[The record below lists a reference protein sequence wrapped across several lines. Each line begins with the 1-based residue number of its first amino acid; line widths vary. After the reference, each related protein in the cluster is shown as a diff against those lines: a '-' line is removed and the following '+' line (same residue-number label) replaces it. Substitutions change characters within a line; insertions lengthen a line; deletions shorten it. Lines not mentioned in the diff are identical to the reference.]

1 MISHISIRNYALID
15 KLNLPLSKGLS
26 IITGETGAGKS
37 ILLGALSLVLGKR
50 ADVTAIRD
58 NSKKCVVELV
68 FDIQS
73 YELKTFFVDNDL
85 DYDVQTI
92 VRREILTSGK
102 SRAFINDTPVKLNIL
117 KELGHCLLDI
127 HSQHQTLVLN
137 SRDFQ
142 LSVLDTLA
150 ASEPDNFDEEPSVQY
165 PEVRLGILDAVAG
178 HGQLMEKY
186 QSTFHKWN
194 VLIKELALL
203 KQQESEQRTEQD
215 YRQYLLNE
223 LTEANIREGEEEE
236 TESNLKRLSNAE
248 EIKEVLHTSASML
261 DSEGQSILPML
272 SEIRSLLNKASSD
285 YSEISDLYSRLESS
299 YIELK
304 DVHAELEQLSD
315 NTVYDTV
322 EINRLD
328 ERLQLIH
335 ELKQKHQ
342 VVNDAA
348 LIETMQALQ
357 SQNDHTEGLS
367 EKIKQVEEE
376 QQALFE
382 VLQES
387 AKQLSQGRK
396 HVVPLL
402 EKHVKENL
410 SQMGMPNAILKV
422 DHVEEAQLG
431 PNGCDRISFLFTAN
445 KGGEFRELAK
455 VASGGELSRVMLCI
469 KALVSH
475 HSNLPTI
482 IFDEIDTG
490 VSGDI
495 AGKIAKVMKQMSG
508 RMQVISITHLPQ
520 IAASGDQH
528 YKVYKFDHE
537 GKTQSDVRLI
547 EKEERVQELAK
558 MLSGESITEAALA
571 NATELLNTI

>member
-15 KLNLPLSKGLS
+15 RLNLSLSKGLS

-50 ADVTAIRD
+50 ADAAAIRD
-58 NSKKCVVELV
+58 KSKKCVVELV
-68 FDIQS
+68 FDIES
-73 YELKTFFVDNDL
+73 YELKTFFDENDL
-85 DYDVQTI
+85 DYDTQTI
-92 VRREILTSGK
+92 VRREILPSGK
-102 SRAFINDTPVKLNIL
+102 SRAFINDTPVKLITL
-117 KELGHCLLDI
+117 KELGLCLLDI

-150 ASEPDNFDEEPSVQY
+150 SSERELKEEEPSVQY

-178 HGQLMEKY
+178 HGQLMENY
-186 QSTFHKWN
+186 QSNYHKWQH
-194 VLIKELALL
+194 LSKALESL
-203 KQQESEQRTEQD
+203 KAQEKEQRNEQD

-223 LTEANIREGEEEE
+223 LIEANIREGEEEE
-236 TESNLKRLSNAE
+236 TESSLKRLSNAE
-248 EIKEVLHTSASML
+248 EIKEVLHVSATML
-261 DSEGQSILPML
+261 DSEGTAVLPML
-272 SEIRSLLNKASSD
+272 SEIRSLLSK
-285 YSEISDLYSRLESS
+285 ISANHTEVEELYSRLESS
-299 YIELK
+299 YIDLK
-304 DVHAELEQLSD
+304 DVQSELEQLSN
-315 NTVYDTV
+315 NTVYDAV
-322 EINRLD
+322 EIDRLH
-328 ERLQLIH
+328 ERLNLIH

-342 VVNDAA
+342 AFTDVE
-348 LIETMQALQ
+348 LIEKMQELQ
-357 SQNDHTEGLS
+357 DQNDHTEGLT
-367 EKIKQVEEE
+367 EKIKQTEE
-376 QQALFE
+376 ALGLLYE
-382 VLQES
+382 EIQKT

-402 EKHVKENL
+402 ESHVKENL

-422 DHVEEAQLG
+422 EHIEEAVFG

-445 KGGEFRELAK
+445 KGGEFHELAK

-495 AGKIAKVMKQMSG
+495 AGKIAKVMKQMSE

-520 IAASGDQH
+520 IAARGDHH

-537 GKTQSDVRLI
+537 GKTQSDVRRI
-547 EKEERVQELAK
+547 EHDERLQELAK
-558 MLSGESITEAALA
+558 MLSGENITEAALA
-571 NATELLNTI
+571 NASDLLNTI

>member
-15 KLNLPLSKGLS
+15 TLDLSLSKGLS

-50 ADVTAIRD
+50 SDVAAIRD
-58 NSKKCVVELV
+58 KSKKCVVELV
-68 FDIQS
+68 FDIVS
-73 YELKTFFVDNDL
+73 YELKTFFAENDL

-92 VRREILTSGK
+92 VRREILPSGK
-102 SRAFINDTPVKLNIL
+102 SRAFINDTPVKLNVL

-150 ASEPDNFDEEPSVQY
+150 ASEAEHLDEEPSVKY

-186 QSTFHKWN
+186 QSTFHSWKSMS
-194 VLIKELALL
+194 KELEDL
-203 KQQESEQRTEQD
+203 KEQEHAQRNEQD
-215 YRQYLLNE
+215 YRQYLINE

-236 TESNLKRLSNAE
+236 TETNLKRLSNAE
-248 EIKEVLHTSASML
+248 EIKEILHTSAKML
-261 DSEGQSILPML
+261 DSEGQSVLPML
-272 SEIRSLLNKASSD
+272 SEIRSLLGKVSAD
-285 YSEISDLYSRLESS
+285 DSEISDLYQRLESS

-304 DVHAELEQLSD
+304 DVQAELEQISD
-315 NTVYDTV
+315 HTVYDTV
-322 EINRLD
+322 EIDRLH
-328 ERLQLIH
+328 ERLNLIH

-342 VVNDAA
+342 VVSDAA
-348 LIETMQALQ
+348 LIEKMQELQ
-357 SQNDHTEGLS
+357 EQNDHTEGLS
-367 EKIKQVEEE
+367 EKINQLEKEE
-376 QQALFE
+376 ALLLE
-382 VLQES
+382 TLQKS
-387 AKQLSQGRK
+387 AKQLSQGRQ

-402 EKHVKENL
+402 EQHVKENL
-410 SQMGMPNAILKV
+410 SQMGMPNAVLKV
-422 DHVEEAQLG
+422 DHIQEELLG
-431 PNGCDRISFLFTAN
+431 PNGYDRISFLFTAN
-445 KGGEFRELAK
+445 KGGAFRELAK

-495 AGKIAKVMKQMSG
+495 AGKIAKVMKQMSR

-520 IAASGDQH
+520 IAASGDHH

-547 EKEERVQELAK
+547 ENEERVQELAK

-571 NATELLNTI
+571 NASDLLNTI